1 MSGNFPEMASWL
13 ADAIARHNV
22 AGASVALYQNGSL
35 TTAAA
40 GSANLSIGAE
50 LTSDTLM
57 QIGSVTKIINAT
69 IIMQL
74 VDEGLLSLSDPIA
87 KHLPDF
93 RLEDPAAAEKITV
106 RMLVNHTSG
115 IDGDITADHGHD
127 EETIEKTIARMVT
140 TRLLFEPG
148 TDCSYSNAAIVVAG
162 HIAEKVTGKSWY
174 DLVKSRIF
182 KPLGLPNSA
191 VLPEDAMLFRT
202 SVGHFVDR
210 ATRVLKRSSHVFLP
224 LGYAPAGPT
233 TMMSAADL
241 VTFARAH
248 LADGLAP
255 NGTRILSPES
265 ARLMR
270 LTTES
275 RIGMAPHGVGLG
287 WMVFGNDVF
296 GHGGGGPGI
305 VARLYIS
312 PRHQLALAVLT
323 NSDNGGKLIEELS
336 STILRDCCDLEIGE
350 PQRKASPA
358 DAEIDLF
365 GYAGRYE
372 DSWMVYDVGKEADTL
387 TLSTRTKIAC
397 YDCISTAPTDAAP
410 LRPLGEDLFV
420 LTPTE
425 QQRVANRDFFPET
438 GDVFVAFRNRDQ
450 DGHFQ
455 NLANGIRLYGRT
467 A

>member
-1 MSGNFPEMASWL
+1 MTAL
-13 ADAIARHNV
+13 LTDAIARHQV
-22 AGASVALYQNGSL
+22 AGASVALYRNGSL
-35 TTAAA
+35 TEAVA
-40 GSANLSIGAE
+40 GAANLSTGVE
-50 LTSDTLM
+50 LTPDTLM

-69 IIMQL
+69 LIMQL
-74 VDEGLLSLSDPIA
+74 VDEGLISLSDPIS
-87 KHLPDF
+87 KHLPGF
-93 RLEDPAAAEKITV
+93 RLQDPSAAAKITV
-106 RMLVNHTSG
+106 QMLINHTSG

-127 EETIEKTIARMVT
+127 EETIEKTIARMST

-162 HIAEKVTGKSWY
+162 HIAEKVTGRSWY

-182 KPLGLPNSA
+182 KPLGLPHSA

-202 SVGHFVDR
+202 SVGHFFDP
-210 ATRVLKRSSHVFLP
+210 ATGELTRSSHVFLP

-255 NGTRILSPES
+255 NGARLLSSES

-270 LTTES
+270 VITEP
-275 RIGMAPHGVGLG
+275 RIGMATHGVGLG
-287 WMVFGNDVF
+287 WMTFGNDVC

-305 VARLYIS
+305 VAKLYIS
-312 PRHQLALAVLT
+312 PSHQLALAVLT
-323 NSDNGGKLIEELS
+323 NSDNGRKVIDELA
-336 STILRDCCDLEIGE
+336 STVLKNSCGPDIGE
-350 PQRKASPA
+350 PQRELSPPVSQT
-358 DAEIDLF
+358 DLF

-372 DSWMVYDVGKEADTL
+372 DSWMIYNVAKEADAL

-397 YDCISTAPTDAAP
+397 YDCISTDPTDAAP
-410 LRPLGEDLFV
+410 LRPLGDDLFA

-425 QQRVANRDFFPET
+425 KQRTANRDFFPEK
-438 GDVFVAFRNRDQ
+438 GDVFVAFRNRGQ
-450 DGHFQ
+450 DGHFR

-467 A
+467 G